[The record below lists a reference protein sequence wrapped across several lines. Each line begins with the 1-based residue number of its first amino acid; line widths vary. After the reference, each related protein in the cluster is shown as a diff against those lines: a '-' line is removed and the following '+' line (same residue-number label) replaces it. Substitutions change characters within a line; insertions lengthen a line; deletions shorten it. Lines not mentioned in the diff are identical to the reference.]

1 MTFTRIFV
9 LEQKFAYARGAQA
22 VFLGGTGLEMHS
34 SGTGAFT
41 LFWCTIFGWEAQ
53 FSFGGGTSSD
63 LGRVQTQNAP
73 MGPGLHFTSLQT
85 L

>member
-41 LFWCTIFGWEAQ
+41 LF
-53 FSFGGGTSSD
+53 
-63 LGRVQTQNAP
+63 
-73 MGPGLHFTSLQT
+73 
-85 L
+85 